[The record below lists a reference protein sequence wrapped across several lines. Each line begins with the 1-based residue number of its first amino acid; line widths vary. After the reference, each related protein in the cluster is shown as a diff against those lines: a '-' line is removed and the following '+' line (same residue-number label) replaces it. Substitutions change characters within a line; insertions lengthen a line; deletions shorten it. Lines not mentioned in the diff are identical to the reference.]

1 MVGPLPVSICHLNIL
16 TTEVLLWYGVLLA
29 LTITLARFVVIC
41 VWKSMRQMNDDLLV
55 RLVVTEVIFL
65 SCYFSSVGPSLVQTQ
80 NLALCIG
87 NFDGVSDDNEWQWHG
102 DHLYYS
108 MIFGTCIIITIV
120 LVVIIQVRKHQISQ
134 DVPVGIIQRPKN
146 LDCTVL
152 NLLLITLV
160 AISGTC
166 YLLFWM
172 K

>member
-65 SCYFSSVGPSLVQTQ
+65 SCYFSSVGPSLVKTQ